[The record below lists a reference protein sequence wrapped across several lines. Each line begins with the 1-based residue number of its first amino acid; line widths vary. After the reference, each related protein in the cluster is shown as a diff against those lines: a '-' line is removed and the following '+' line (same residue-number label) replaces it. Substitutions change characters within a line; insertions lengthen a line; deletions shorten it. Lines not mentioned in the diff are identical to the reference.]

1 MQAHQQRVIQ
11 EEADL
16 SDKIDRLIVFTKQSV
31 FESLPQS
38 EQNLLREQLDYMTQY
53 HDVLKRRV
61 QIFLRCT
68 A

>member
-53 HDVLKRRV
+53 HDVLKRRI
-61 QIFLRCT
+61 QTFLRCT